1 MESQKYLPGIQKLD
15 IFVSSSKRKNYQN
28 YLNPW
33 HTAGGFLYNNITV
46 EAIMKGIIF
55 ILTLTIM
62 QANNLRLVQ
71 DYYDNRI
78 PKKVYTY
85 KESSNKLILKVST
98 SYYKTGQISYKVE
111 YDATG
116 LNSRKT
122 WWHNNGNRS
131 KMITFKNGQIDG
143 VWITWS
149 YDGIKTR
156 ERLYKNGSMINERV
170 Y

>member
-1 MESQKYLPGIQKLD
+1 MES
-15 IFVSSSKRKNYQN
+15 
-28 YLNPW
+28 
-33 HTAGGFLYNNITV
+33 
-46 EAIMKGIIF
+46 IMKRIIIF
-55 ILTLTIM
+55 LTLTIV
-62 QANNLRLVQ
+62 QGNNLRLVQ
-71 DYYDNRI
+71 DYFDNRI

-85 KESSNKLILKVST
+85 KESSNKLTLKAST
-98 SYYKTGQISYKVE
+98 SYYKTGQVSYKVE
-111 YDATG
+111 YDAKG

-131 KMITFKNGQIDG
+131 KMITFKNGRIDG

>member
-1 MESQKYLPGIQKLD
+1 MCSLSKL
-15 IFVSSSKRKNYQN
+15 IYWNS
-28 YLNPW
+28 LC
-33 HTAGGFLYNNITV
+33 T
-46 EAIMKGIIF
+46 
-55 ILTLTIM
+55 
-62 QANNLRLVQ
+62 
-71 DYYDNRI
+71 
-78 PKKVYTY
+78 
-85 KESSNKLILKVST
+85 NKLILKVST

-111 YDATG
+111 YDAKG
-116 LNSRKT
+116 LNSRKS

>member
-1 MESQKYLPGIQKLD
+1 
-15 IFVSSSKRKNYQN
+15 
-28 YLNPW
+28 
-33 HTAGGFLYNNITV
+33 
-46 EAIMKGIIF
+46 
-55 ILTLTIM
+55 M

-111 YDATG
+111 YDAKG

-156 ERLYKNGSMINERV
+156 ERLYKNGLMINERV